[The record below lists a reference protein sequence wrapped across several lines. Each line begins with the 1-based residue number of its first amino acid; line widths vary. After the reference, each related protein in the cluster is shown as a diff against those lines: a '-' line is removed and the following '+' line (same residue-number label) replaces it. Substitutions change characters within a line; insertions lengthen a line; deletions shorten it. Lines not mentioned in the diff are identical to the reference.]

1 MIRGLFYNLYLKLF
15 ILRIKTFGK
24 KIDKLLIEIADE
36 YYYLISSDVLHEE
49 AVYKILKSYYG
60 EKKADYDEAAYF
72 VFKKHSSV
80 DSIYDSKYGKSGRF
94 MSNLFKLVQK
104 VYLDKFLDENRE
116 SYSDE
121 INNSITKLNRIFNK
135 VILYM
140 YSKYPL

>member
-1 MIRGLFYNLYLKLF
+1 MMRGIFYSLYLKLF
-15 ILRIKTFGK
+15 IFRIKSFGK

-60 EKKADYDEAAYF
+60 DKKADYDEAAYF

-80 DSIYDSKYGKSGRF
+80 DGIYDSKYGKSGRF
-94 MSNLFKLVQK
+94 MSNLFKLAQK
-104 VYLDKFLDENRE
+104 VYLDKFLDDNRA

-121 INNSITKLNRIFNK
+121 INNSMKRLNKIFNK

>member
-15 ILRIKTFGK
+15 ILKIKTFGK

-36 YYYLISSDVLHEE
+36 YYSLIASNVLHED

-60 EKKADYDEAAYF
+60 NKKSDYEEAAYF
-72 VFKKHSSV
+72 VFKKISSV
-80 DSIYDSKYGKSGRF
+80 DSIYDNKYGKSGRF
-94 MSNLFKLVQK
+94 MSNLFKLAQK
-104 VYLDKFLDENRE
+104 VYLDNFLDDKRD

-121 INNSITKLNRIFNK
+121 INNSTIRLNKIFNK

-140 YSKYPL
+140 FSKHPL

>member
-1 MIRGLFYNLYLKLF
+1 MIRGIFYSLYLKLF
-15 ILRIKTFGK
+15 IFRIKTFGK

-60 EKKADYDEAAYF
+60 DKKSDYDEAAYF

-80 DSIYDSKYGKSGRF
+80 DSLYDNKYGKSGRF
-94 MSNLFKLVQK
+94 MSNLFKLAQK
-104 VYLDKFLDENRE
+104 VYLDKFLDDNRA

-121 INNSITKLNRIFNK
+121 INNSMKRLNKIFNK